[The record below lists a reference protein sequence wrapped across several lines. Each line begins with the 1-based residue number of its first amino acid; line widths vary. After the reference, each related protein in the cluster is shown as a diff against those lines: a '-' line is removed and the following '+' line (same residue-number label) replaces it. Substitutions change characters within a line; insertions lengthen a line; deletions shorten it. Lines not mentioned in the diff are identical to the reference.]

1 MKQRLAFII
10 FLDGPGEGPGIDNSL
25 PQPPLTPG
33 YPLPTPPGFGGG
45 VDPGFGVRPPVDPGY
60 GRPTWPHRPDNSL
73 PGGPHYPTQ
82 GPVFPPVT
90 PDNTLPPGPPPH
102 ISLPIVLPGTPGVP
116 VDPDRKF
123 ELKYS
128 PYYGWVL
135 VPVDDGTAEPK

>member
-25 PQPPLTPG
+25 PPGQGGVPG
-33 YPLPTPPGFGGG
+33 YPLPTPPG
-45 VDPGFGVRPPVDPGY
+45 PVDPGY

-73 PGGPHYPTQ
+73 PGGPHYPSQ
-82 GPVFPPVT
+82 GLPGGPHYPSHQPVFPPVT
-90 PDNTLPPGPPPH
+90 PDNTLPAGPPPH
-102 ISLPIVLPGTPGVP
+102 ISLPIVLPETPGVP
-116 VDPDRKF
+116 VGPEQKF

-135 VPVDDGTAEPK
+135 VPIDDETAEPK